1 MRWERHSNGHR
12 FVSDDFNV
20 FTERDVEG
28 GSWEVVCLRDTYN
41 HVIIIRG
48 RSETEEKARTDG
60 IDAGNRWYNEHDRL
74 VSELNRAL
82 SCIAELKAKL
92 AATSEREELLTRSVE
107 AISLVCSSR
116 KPFDIPGLH
125 PVVSEVN
132 TLFS

>member
-1 MRWERHSNGHR
+1 MRWERYGNGHR
-12 FVSDDFNV
+12 LVGDDYNV

-28 GSWEVVCLRDTYN
+28 GAWEVVCKRDTYN
-41 HVIIIRG
+41 HVIIRG

-60 IDAGNRWYNEHDRL
+60 AEAGARWYNEHDRL

-107 AISLVCSSR
+107 AVSIVCSSR
-116 KPFDIPGLH
+116 KPFNIPGLH

-132 TLFS
+132 ELFS